1 MWLPLIDGLTTHLD
15 ERFPETP
22 DHSSLGLVT
31 TLERLIPARLH
42 QMDEEEVLRVAAAYE
57 CDVPSPNCL
66 RSELLSWK
74 TRWGKKLMQD
84 RPADALV
91 ALGSC
96 SLPNIRALLQL
107 LCTLPVTACEPE
119 RTFSAVA
126 KVKDISRSTMEEER
140 LEGLV
145 LVYVHPTISI
155 TKTDM

>member
-1 MWLPLIDGLTTHLD
+1 M
-15 ERFPETP
+15 
-22 DHSSLGLVT
+22 
-31 TLERLIPARLH
+31 
-42 QMDEEEVLRVAAAYE
+42 LRVAATYE
-57 CDVPSPNCL
+57 CDLPSPSCL
-66 RSELLSWK
+66 RSGLLSWK

-107 LCTLPVTACEPE
+107 LCTLPVTACEAE

-126 KVKDISRSTMEEER
+126 KVKDSSRSTMEEEG

-145 LVYVHPTISI
+145 LVYVHPTVSTSI
-155 TKTDM
+155 TPFGATNGASEIVSLARAKLRRGTSN